1 MSIEF
6 LKQIK
11 YLDVLVKVRNI
22 KKDCYALVYIEPYD
36 DGFEIRLDSD
46 YTRIDNYN
54 DYELA
59 EVLDDANLEK
69 VLCEKCEKNEATLI
83 KNCYVLCETCVK
95 IQDIEEITLN
105 VYKFK
110 SNEELKVI
118 CFSHKIEHEY
128 LTDKDLEKGLAVI
141 DYDTDYDHYSV
152 KLIDAKLIGE
162 F

>member
-22 KKDCYALVYIEPYD
+22 KKDCYDLVYIEPHD

-46 YTRIDNYN
+46 YTRIDDYN

-69 VLCEKCEKNEATLI
+69 VLCEKCEKTKRL
-83 KNCYVLCETCVK
+83 
-95 IQDIEEITLN
+95 
-105 VYKFK
+105 
-110 SNEELKVI
+110 
-118 CFSHKIEHEY
+118 
-128 LTDKDLEKGLAVI
+128 
-141 DYDTDYDHYSV
+141 
-152 KLIDAKLIGE
+152 
-162 F
+162 

>member
-22 KKDCYALVYIEPYD
+22 KKDYYNRVYIEPHD
-36 DGFEIRLDSD
+36 DGFEIRTESD
-46 YTRIDNYN
+46 YTRIDNYE

-59 EVLDDANLEK
+59 EVLDDDNLEK
-69 VLCEKCEKNEATLI
+69 VLCELCEKNEATLI
-83 KNCYVLCETCVK
+83 KNCYVLCDTCVK
-95 IQDIEEITLN
+95 IQEITLN
-105 VYKFK
+105 VYKFN

-141 DYDTDYDHYSV
+141 DYDPDYDHYSV